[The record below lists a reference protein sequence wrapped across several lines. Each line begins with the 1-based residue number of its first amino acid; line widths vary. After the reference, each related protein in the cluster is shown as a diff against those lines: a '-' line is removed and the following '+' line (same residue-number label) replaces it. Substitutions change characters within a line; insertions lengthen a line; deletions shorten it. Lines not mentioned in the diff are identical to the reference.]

1 MSKPSIQN
9 VTTTQTFQNWLDK
22 TNEMVDIFR
31 DSAITASASGD
42 ETTGDATVVGDF
54 TANNM
59 IAYDQ
64 FRVDEV
70 ISRTPGNTIQYDSP
84 VEITGAIS
92 PIVATFK
99 YGATGGKIRFTE
111 GVNTWDHGFDN
122 ITEANL
128 ITQWNGEEKLKLSN
142 AGVLTVDSIVV
153 KTGIEIVGD
162 DVGASSIRVTDA
174 TITGNLIA
182 NNAVIT
188 TLTSND
194 IRGRFTGD
202 IYHPQGN
209 KIFENGG
216 PGAEIPA
223 TFTGN
228 VNGTVS
234 SLTNHTTNNL
244 TEGTGDDANLYF
256 TAARAIGAIS
266 GGTGVDVA
274 SDGEIS
280 IGQVVSTTSDV
291 GFKTVTATG
300 DITAFGTVSDMT
312 MKENINPIDNALDK
326 VMQLGGYTFN
336 YISNPDQ
343 EMTGVMAQE
352 IEKVIPGIVYPTKDP
367 VTGKET
373 YAVRHGNLVGL
384 LIEAIKE
391 LSAKVGK

>member
-9 VTTTQTFQNWLDK
+9 ITTTQTFQNWLDK

-42 ETTGDATVVGDF
+42 ETTGDATVIGDF

-64 FRVDEV
+64 FRVDEIV
-70 ISRTPGNTIQYDSP
+70 ARTPGNTIQYDSP

-92 PIVATFK
+92 PIVATFN
-99 YGATGGKIRFTE
+99 YGASGGRVRFTE
-111 GVNTWDHGFDN
+111 GTNTWDQGFD
-122 ITEANL
+122 TLAGANFVHM
-128 ITQWNGEEKLKLSN
+128 WNGEEKLKLSN

-153 KTGIEIVGD
+153 ATGIDIIGD
-162 DVGASSIRVTDA
+162 SGGGSINLADA

-228 VNGTVS
+228 VLGTVS

-244 TEGTGDDANLYF
+244 TEGSTNLYY
-256 TAARAIGAIS
+256 TDTRVRDAIS
-266 GGTGVDVA
+266 GGTGVDFSSGGV
-274 SDGEIS
+274 IS
-280 IGQVVSTTSDV
+280 IGQNVGTTANV

-300 DITAFGTVSDMT
+300 DITAFGTISDIT
-312 MKENINPIDNALDK
+312 MKENINPISNALDK
-326 VMQLGGYTFN
+326 ISQLGGYTFN
-336 YISNPDQ
+336 YKGNETP
-343 EMTGVMAQE
+343 MTGVMAQE
-352 IEKVIPGIVYPTKDP
+352 LQKVLPEAVYQTNDPT
-367 VTGKET
+367 TNET
-373 YAVRHGNLVGL
+373 VYAVRHGNVIGL

-391 LSAKVGK
+391 LQEKVGK

>member
-9 VTTTQTFQNWLDK
+9 ITTTQTFQNWLDK

-42 ETTGDATVVGDF
+42 ETTGDATVIGDF

-64 FRVDEV
+64 FRVDEIV
-70 ISRTPGNTIQYDSP
+70 ARTPGNTIQYDSP

-92 PIVATFK
+92 PIVATFN
-99 YGATGGKIRFTE
+99 YGASGGRVRFTE
-111 GVNTWDHGFDN
+111 GTNTWDQGFD
-122 ITEANL
+122 TLAGANFVHL
-128 ITQWNGEEKLKLSN
+128 WNGEEKLKLSN
-142 AGVLTVDSIVV
+142 AGVLTVNSIVATTSISIIGD
-153 KTGIEIVGD
+153 TGG
-162 DVGASSIRVTDA
+162 GSINLADA

-228 VNGTVS
+228 VLGTVS

-244 TEGTGDDANLYF
+244 TEGSTNLYY
-256 TAARAIGAIS
+256 TDTRVRAAIS
-266 GGTGVDVA
+266 GGTGVDFSSTGV
-274 SDGEIS
+274 IS
-280 IGQVVSTTSDV
+280 IGQNVGTTANV

-300 DITAFGTVSDMT
+300 DITAFGTISDIT
-312 MKENINPIDNALDK
+312 MKENINPISNALDK
-326 VMQLGGYTFN
+326 ISQLGGYTFN
-336 YISNPDQ
+336 YKGNETP
-343 EMTGVMAQE
+343 MTGVMAQE
-352 IEKVIPGIVYPTKDP
+352 LQKVLPEAVYQTNDPT
-367 VTGKET
+367 TNET
-373 YAVRHGNLVGL
+373 VYAVRHGNVIGL

-391 LSAKVGK
+391 LQEKVGK